1 MIIVAQNGREK
12 SNTQRFHIDAQEFC
26 HFHYEKNL
34 KGPIQSSLQTMIKY
48 INVPSLLLV
57 TKQETRKTF
66 TIAIAK
72 KSCKKIKKK
81 KDEH

>member
-1 MIIVAQNGREK
+1 
-12 SNTQRFHIDAQEFC
+12 
-26 HFHYEKNL
+26 
-34 KGPIQSSLQTMIKY
+34 MIKY

>member
-12 SNTQRFHIDAQEFC
+12 SNTQKFHIDAQEFC
-26 HFHYEKNL
+26 HFHYEKQL
-34 KGPIQSSLQTMIKY
+34 EKVIQSSLQTTIKY

-66 TIAIAK
+66 TITIGK
-72 KSCKKIKKK
+72 KNWKK
-81 KDEH
+81 H

>member
-12 SNTQRFHIDAQEFC
+12 SNTYRFHIDAQEFC
-26 HFHYEKNL
+26 HFHFEKNIE
-34 KGPIQSSLQTMIKY
+34 GPTQSSLQTTIKY

-72 KSCKKIKKK
+72 KLKRKRMNIEK
-81 KDEH
+81 